1 MSEDG
6 RAQGTPKSESFFFG
20 SRRTSPED
28 WGRLVEIKDEEEVG
42 DVGEIGVVDVGD
54 AVTRPEPEVPL
65 FLFALLSSE
74 LKQGVIEL

>member
-6 RAQGTPKSESFFFG
+6 KALGTPKTESFFFG

-42 DVGEIGVVDVGD
+42 DIGEVGD
-54 AVTRPEPEVPL
+54 VVTRPEPEVVSVPL
-65 FLFALLSSE
+65 RF
-74 LKQGVIEL
+74 IE

>member
-6 RAQGTPKSESFFFG
+6 RALGTPKTESFFFG

-42 DVGEIGVVDVGD
+42 EFGKVGD
-54 AVTRPEPEVPL
+54 VVTRPESEVPL

>member
-6 RAQGTPKSESFFFG
+6 RALGTPKTESFFFG

-42 DVGEIGVVDVGD
+42 EVGNVGD
-54 AVTRPEPEVPL
+54 VVTRPEPEVVSVP
-65 FLFALLSSE
+65 FRF
-74 LKQGVIEL
+74 IE